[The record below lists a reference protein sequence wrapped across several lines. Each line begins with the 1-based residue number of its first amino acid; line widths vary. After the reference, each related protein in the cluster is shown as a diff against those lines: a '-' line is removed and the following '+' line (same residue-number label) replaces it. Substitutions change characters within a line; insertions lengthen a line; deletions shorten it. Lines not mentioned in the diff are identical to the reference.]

1 MISVWGLPMAMKF
14 MCMLF
19 GFPFDFL
26 YVVLKLKLYKMGV
39 PKGSSDWRSIDYA
52 IISMSCML

>member
-1 MISVWGLPMAMKF
+1 VWGLPMAMQF

-19 GFPFDFL
+19 GFPFVFL

-39 PKGSSDWRSIDYA
+39 PKGSSDRRSIDYA
-52 IISMSCML
+52 IISMSCMF